1 MKILTSEFLFS
12 AVKQSSLPRDG
23 LPEIAFL
30 GRSNVGKSSLINR
43 LLNRKRLAQTSKSPG
58 KTRTLNFF
66 LVNGEL
72 LFVDLPGYG
81 YARVS
86 KTEHASWRKMAEGY
100 LGNRE
105 PLCCALLLIDIRHR
119 PTELDR
125 HMMNWLSYSGLRTVV
140 VTTKADK
147 LSGSR
152 RKGQVDMI
160 RKELAV
166 PAGHPVIPFSS
177 STGLGRDHVL
187 KEIETALQETG

>member
-1 MKILTSEFLFS
+1 MDIRTSEFLYS
-12 AVKQSSLPRDG
+12 AVKPTSLPREG

-43 LLNRKRLAQTSKSPG
+43 LLNRNRLAQTSKSPG

-66 LVNGEL
+66 LVNGDL

-86 KTEHASWRKMAEGY
+86 KKEHASWRKMAEGY
-100 LGNRE
+100 LGDRK
-105 PLCCALLLIDIRHR
+105 PLCCALLLVDIRHR
-119 PTELDR
+119 PSELDR
-125 HMMNWLSYSGLRTVV
+125 HMMDWLAHSGLRTVV

-166 PAGHPVIPFSS
+166 PADRPVIPFSS

-187 KEIETALQETG
+187 EELDTALQETH

>member
-1 MKILTSEFLFS
+1 MLIRTSEFLYS
-12 AVKQSSLPRDG
+12 AVKPSALPREG
-23 LPEIAFL
+23 LPEVAFL

-66 LVNGEL
+66 LVNGEF

-86 KTEHASWRKMAEGY
+86 KKEHASWRKMAEAY
-100 LGNRE
+100 LGDRK
-105 PLCCALLLIDIRHR
+105 PLCCALLLVDIRHR
-119 PTELDR
+119 PTDLDR
-125 HMMNWLSYSGLRTVV
+125 QMMAWLAHSGLRCVV

-166 PAGHPVIPFSS
+166 PPDQPVIPFSS
-177 STGLGRDHVL
+177 STGLGRDHIL
-187 KEIETALQETG
+187 DEIASALQENR